1 MQSVKPRIL
10 CIEDNEDSCEI
21 LDILLSRA
29 GYEVVLARTAA
40 EALNRTLTDSFD
52 VLLLDNHLPDGS
64 GLELC
69 QQIREFNRHTPIC
82 FYTSDAYPKQIEA
95 AMRAGANA
103 YLVKPVLP
111 DEMERTIGQLLQ

>member
-1 MQSVKPRIL
+1 MQPVKRRIL
-10 CIEDNEDSCEI
+10 CVDDNEDSCEI
-21 LDILLSRA
+21 VVILLTRA

-69 QQIREFNRHTPIC
+69 QQIREFNNHTPSC
-82 FYTSDAYPKQIEA
+82 FYSSDAYPKQIEA
-95 AMRAGANA
+95 AKQAGANA

-111 DEMERTIGQLLQ
+111 DEIERTIGQLLQ